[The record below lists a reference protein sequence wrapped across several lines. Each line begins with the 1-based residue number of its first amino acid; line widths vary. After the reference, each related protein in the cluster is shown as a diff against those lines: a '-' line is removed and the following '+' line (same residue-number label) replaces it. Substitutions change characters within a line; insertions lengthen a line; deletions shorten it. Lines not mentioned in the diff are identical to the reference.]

1 MSEQKATPAITGKD
15 GQVHID
21 LPNDVYMQMNA
32 KTARQFA
39 AELIKAAMRAEGQ
52 QAGYFISMEVPND

>member
-15 GQVHID
+15 GRVQID
-21 LPNDVYMQMNA
+21 LPNDMYMQMNPE
-32 KTARQFA
+32 TARTFA

-52 QAGYFISMEVPND
+52 KVGYYLGIEVPED